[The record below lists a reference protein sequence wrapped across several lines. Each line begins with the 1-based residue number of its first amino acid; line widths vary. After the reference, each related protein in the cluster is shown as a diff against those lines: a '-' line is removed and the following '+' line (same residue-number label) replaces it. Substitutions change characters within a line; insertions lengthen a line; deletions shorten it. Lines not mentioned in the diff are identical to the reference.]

1 MNLKYVKLFEEH
13 SIETLV
19 QQKNELGDLK
29 ELGLLSNQEYLDHV
43 RDLDREIRN
52 QTKTQLKTGSQH
64 RIYSAEWF
72 NDIQTYPELAWLIEV
87 VESPEYQTLIESGVV
102 LSSSFTQLLNHTLQF
117 TRNRQRAIETD
128 WGLGLYGPTQTIR
141 RLTPK
146 TGFRDMDMQIKRF
159 NEPTELDFF
168 KKAMAHLVASID
180 FTTREFSSNRSIKAD
195 AARQVEQGQ
204 FYELILKLVKS
215 KLPDSDFSRIQ
226 QIVEDL
232 KSLLFFT
239 EAVNRRK
246 NIKAL
251 NNYFNTDQEVTL
263 VVSEW
268 KYKNRLTN
276 DEKEVISDPR
286 IKIITKNHY

>member
-1 MNLKYVKLFEEH
+1 LKYVKLFEEH
-13 SIETLV
+13 SIETLI
-19 QQKNELGDLK
+19 QQKNDLAGLK
-29 ELGLLSNQEYLDHV
+29 EIGILSPEEYSAKVQSLT
-43 RDLDREIRN
+43 REIN
-52 QTKTQLKTGSQH
+52 AHTKSRLKTGSQH
-64 RIYSAEWF
+64 RIYSTEWF
-72 NDIQTYPELAWLIEV
+72 NDIQTYPDLAWLIEV
-87 VESPEYQTLIESGVV
+87 VESPEYKALIESGVV

-117 TRNRQRAIETD
+117 TRSRQRDTTTD
-128 WGLGLYGPTQTIR
+128 WGIGLFGPSQTVR

-146 TGFRDMDMQIKRF
+146 TGFRDMDMVIKRLD
-159 NEPTELDFF
+159 EPTELDFF
-168 KKAMAHLVASID
+168 KKAMEYLVQSLD
-180 FTTREFSSNRSIKAD
+180 FTSRDFSTKRSIKAN
-195 AARQVEQGQ
+195 ASQQVEQGQ
-204 FYELILKLVKS
+204 FYELLLKLVNS
-215 KLPDSDFSRIQ
+215 KFPDSDFSRIQ
-226 QIVEDL
+226 KIVEDL

-268 KYKNRLTN
+268 RYPNRLTS

>member
-19 QQKNELGDLK
+19 QQKNELGGLK

-43 RDLDREIRN
+43 RDLDREI
-52 QTKTQLKTGSQH
+52 KTHAKSTLKTGSQH
-64 RIYSAEWF
+64 TIYSTEWF
-72 NDIQTYPELAWLIEV
+72 NDIRNYPELAWLIEV
-87 VESPEYQTLIESGVV
+87 VDSPEYKALIESGVV
-102 LSSSFTQLLNHTLQF
+102 LSSSFTQLMNHTLQF
-117 TRNRQRAIETD
+117 TRNRQRAIATE
-128 WGLGLYGPTQTIR
+128 WGLGLYGPMQTIR

-168 KKAMAHLVASID
+168 KKAMAHLVSSID
-180 FTTREFSSNRSIKAD
+180 FTTRDFSSNRSIKAN

-215 KLPDSDFSRIQ
+215 KFPDLDSLRLQKIM
-226 QIVEDL
+226 EDL
-232 KSLLFFT
+232 KSLLFFSD
-239 EAVNRRK
+239 AVLRRK

-251 NNYFNTDQEVTL
+251 TNYFNTDQDVNL
-263 VVSEW
+263 FVYSW
-268 KYKNRLTN
+268 QYQNRLTS
-276 DEKEVISDPR
+276 DAKEVISDPR
-286 IKIITKNHY
+286 LKIVETNN

>member
-19 QQKNELGDLK
+19 QQKNELGGLK
-29 ELGLLSNQEYLDHV
+29 ELGLLSNQEYLEHV
-43 RDLDREIRN
+43 RDLDREIKN
-52 QTKTQLKTGSQH
+52 QTKSTLKTRSQH
-64 RIYSAEWF
+64 TIYSTEWF
-72 NDIQTYPELAWLIEV
+72 NDIRNYPELAWLIEV
-87 VESPEYQTLIESGVV
+87 VDSPEYKALIESGVV

-117 TRNRQRAIETD
+117 TRNRQRAIAKE

-168 KKAMAHLVASID
+168 KKAMAHLVSSID
-180 FTTREFSSNRSIKAD
+180 FTTRDFSSNRSIKAN

-215 KLPDSDFSRIQ
+215 KFPDLDSLRLQKIM
-226 QIVEDL
+226 EDL
-232 KSLLFFT
+232 KSLLFFSD
-239 EAVNRRK
+239 AVLRRK

-251 NNYFNTDQEVTL
+251 TNYFNTDQDVNL
-263 VVSEW
+263 FVYSW
-268 KYKNRLTN
+268 QYQNRLTS
-276 DEKEVISDPR
+276 DAKEVISDPR
-286 IKIITKNHY
+286 LKIVETNN